1 MSKIIVDQIQSNGGD
16 VLTVPTTDAT
26 ANNQPVVGSTSGVLT
41 FSPLALPSAD
51 GAANKP
57 VTTDGSAQL
66 QFGAFALPTTTGTDG
81 QVLTSTGTAS
91 AWEAL
96 PAANPGLPNDS
107 DSDLIIGTI
116 ETQTARGNS
125 YSTGNWTS
133 SDGSGENY
141 QAENAF
147 NSTYIN
153 STWNMFLGD
162 GDPQLTT
169 GTQMY
174 ANNSFGS
181 NVRQLLFAHD
191 NRVGNWWKHYY
202 YEENSTSYNGHT
214 FRVLPIRN
222 SSNASISVTVKAK
235 VSAYTTRNGASLG
248 YYTPSGT
255 GTLYSEQTGGSWTSL
270 FTTSGNN
277 TNTDTG
283 TQTVPVPANTTVLVM
298 LVSTHGY
305 KTTKRYND
313 TNQFYDLSTTFSDS
327 NITCDVRMLHALQ
340 TARCTTASD
349 SANYPYTIY
358 TSAATLYGDR

>member
-57 VTTDGSAQL
+57 LTTDGSAQL

-81 QVLTSTGTAS
+81 QVLTSTGTAA

-96 PAANPGLPNDS
+96 PESNPGLPADS
-107 DSDLIIGTI
+107 NSDLIIGTI
-116 ETQTARGNS
+116 ETQTARANA
-125 YSTGNWTS
+125 YSSGGWS
-133 SDGSGENY
+133 STDGSGNNY
-141 QAENAF
+141 QGNDAF
-147 NSTYIN
+147 GSTYIN

-169 GTQMY
+169 GTSMY
-174 ANNSFGS
+174 SNNYMGS
-181 NVRQLLFAHD
+181 NVRQFLFAHD
-191 NRVGNWWKHYY
+191 NRVGNWWKYY
-202 YEENSTSYNGHT
+202 YYDQNNSSYNGHT

-222 SSNASISVTVKAK
+222 SSNASINVTVKAK
-235 VSAYTTRNGASLG
+235 ASAYNAANGAALG

-255 GTLYSEQTGGSWTSL
+255 GTLYSEQTGGSWTSSWS
-270 FTTSGNN
+270 TNTNN
-277 TNTDTG
+277 TDNDSG
-283 TQTVPVPANTTVLVM
+283 AQTIPVPANTTVLVM
-298 LVSTHGY
+298 LVSSHSY
-305 KTTKRYND
+305 KTTYKFSD

-327 NITCDVRMLHALQ
+327 NISCDVRLLHALQ

-349 SANYPYTIY
+349 SVNYPYTIY